1 MTDLSEQPAAHRPH
15 VVVHPVVDALRP
27 FRRVDILGMYVGS
40 AYGVVDVIEFA
51 RRAGLDD
58 IALDDPE
65 SVQWQGGG
73 PEVWSL
79 E

>member
-1 MTDLSEQPAAHRPH
+1 MTDHPEHSAAHRPH
-15 VVVHPVVDALRP
+15 VVVHPVVEAPRP

-40 AYGVVDVIEFA
+40 AYGVVDVIEFT

-58 IALDDPE
+58 ITLDDPE
-65 SVQWQGGG
+65 SVRWQGGG
-73 PEVWSL
+73 PEVWSV